1 MNRDSPFL
9 AINRADME
17 RRGWDAVDIVFV
29 SGDAYVDHPSFG
41 LALLG
46 RLFESHGYRVG
57 IVAQPRW
64 DRIDDFLTF
73 GVPRICC
80 MISSGN
86 IDSMVSHYTA
96 NNKVRNDD
104 PYSPGGQGG
113 RRPDRALITY
123 SNRAKQAFGKQTPLI
138 IGGLEAS
145 LRRLAHYDFWSDR
158 VRRSIILDT
167 RADLLVYGMGELQ
180 SIEILSR
187 LAKQEPI
194 NTLLDIPGT
203 TINIPSRDF
212 DQYIQQRSN
221 YNIVTLP
228 TYEQVAE
235 RDKQSNIP
243 TAESQKAYAK
253 AFQLQLLHENPF
265 NKTILAQA
273 SGDRI
278 VVVNP
283 PMRPLTQTEF
293 DTIQELPYQR
303 TWHPTYDAKGGIPAL
318 AEVQFSITSN
328 RGCFGSC
335 SFCAITSHQGR
346 IITNRSI
353 ASLKR
358 EVKEI
363 TTLSNFKGNIH
374 DVGGPTAN
382 FQDVACEQQKTTG
395 PCQNRMCLYPEP
407 CPNLQDS
414 HPAYIERLEAIATV
428 PNVKRVFI
436 RSGIRYDYLL
446 ATGSEKSRQR
456 FMEHLVNHH
465 VSGQLRVAPEHI
477 NPEALAAM
485 GKPKVAWY
493 EQFLDNFYETTK
505 RSGKEQYCIP
515 YFIAGHPGTTLEAAV
530 DLALY
535 LQKTH
540 FVPEQV
546 QEFYPTPGTIA
557 TCMYF
562 SGLDPRIGH
571 DFAPVHIPKG
581 RERRLQRALLHY
593 NNPEN
598 KKLVLEALKITKRTN
613 LIPILLGSKRNKLPQ
628 RTKSDTS
635 PS

>member
-113 RRPDRALITY
+113 LRPDRALITY

-180 SIEILSR
+180 SIEILAR
-187 LAKQEPI
+187 LAKKEPI

-203 TINIPSRDF
+203 TINIPSKDF

-243 TAESQKAYAK
+243 TAKGQKAYAE
-253 AFQLQLLHENPF
+253 AFQLQLRNENPF

-278 VVVNP
+278 VLVNP

-303 TWHPTYDAKGGIPAL
+303 TWHPTYEAKGGIPAL
-318 AEVQFSITSN
+318 AEVQYSITSN

-358 EVKEI
+358 EAKKI

-382 FQDVACEQQKTTG
+382 FQDVACQQQKTAG

-628 RTKSDTS
+628 RTKNDTS